1 MRLFTHRLGL
11 VVRLAA
17 VLGALAIVTGAQL
30 SAGSAAAAAGG
41 GWVKAPAQGELDCNG
56 YSTVQKSIKVTL
68 PCTDPHG
75 AHGSRF
81 YDNGYYVGH
90 DEPNLRFLSNAQG
103 SGDNFTWTQTL
114 PIDPAAAPTV
124 VSPGSDVTHFFE
136 LSVAPW
142 FSMAICD
149 PNSYPQTPCR
159 PMSDSNAPTSTYSGG
174 GSAFMELQFY
184 PPGFAPF
191 VNSISCN
198 IPGSSNPLT
207 DGNGGWCA
215 ALTIDSLECTN
226 QFAYC
231 NPACTEPVNFA
242 FIQHNGQPTGPP
254 SPQNANLA
262 TFTPNKNTLFFNPG
276 DTVTAQV
283 FDSPRYHALEAI
295 VTDDS
300 THQSGYMVADAT
312 NGFENTNLTT
322 CAGTPFNFQ
331 PEYNT
336 ASAANFVP
344 WAALTT
350 DISTT
355 FEIGHFTP
363 CSSLKSP
370 VKGTTEY
377 NVCIGAYESATIP
390 DGSHASGTKA
400 AIEALKGDGPCFYAG
415 DTHGMGGS
423 GGETTAG
430 NLVTGCD
437 NFNDGGDLDYDG
449 TPYWPDWPTGTTATN
464 FPSTMVIQPPTFGPK
479 SQGYRQVEFQ
489 TDNPASD
496 YLCNVVTGQGCQVPA
511 PGPGRFY
518 PYWTQVTS
526 AGGASCFWE
535 FGNIKGTD
543 FGQAS
548 QYGQAGASGNGY
560 YGTDGSP
567 LMPLTKGG
575 CVSGT

>member
-1 MRLFTHRLGL
+1 MRLFTHKLGL
-11 VVRLAA
+11 VVRPAA

-30 SAGSAAAAAGG
+30 TAGSAAAAAGG

-75 AHGSRF
+75 ANGSRF

-90 DEPNLRFLSNAQG
+90 DEPNLRFISNAQG
-103 SGDNFTWTQTL
+103 SGNNFTWTQTL
-114 PIDPAAAPTV
+114 PTDPAAAPTV
-124 VSPGSDVTHFFE
+124 GSPGSDVTHFFE

-149 PNSYPQTPCR
+149 PNSYPQTPCK
-159 PMSDSNAPTSTYSGG
+159 PMSDSNAPTSTYPGG

-198 IPGSSNPLT
+198 IPGSTNPLT

-262 TFTPNKNTLFFNPG
+262 TFTPNQQTLFFKPG
-276 DTVTAQV
+276 DTVTARV
-283 FDSPRYHALEAI
+283 FDNPKYHALEAI

-300 THQSGYMVADAT
+300 TGQSGYMVADAS
-312 NGFENTNLTT
+312 NGFENTDLKT

-336 ASAANFVP
+336 AAAGNFVP

-363 CSSLKSP
+363 CSSLSNP
-370 VKGTTEY
+370 VRGTTEY
-377 NVCIGAYESATIP
+377 NVCIGAYESATSP
-390 DGSHASGTKA
+390 DGSRANGTNTV
-400 AIEALKGDGPCFYAG
+400 IEASRGDGPCFYAG
-415 DTHGMGGS
+415 DTHGQGGS
-423 GGETTAG
+423 GGETTAP
-430 NLVTGCD
+430 NVVTGCD

-464 FPSTMVIQPPTFGPK
+464 FPSTMVIQPPTFGSK
-479 SQGYRQVEFQ
+479 SQGYSQIEFQ

-496 YLCNVVTGQGCQVPA
+496 YLCDVLTGQGCQVPP
-511 PGPGRFY
+511 PGPGTFY

-526 AGGASCFWE
+526 GGGASCSWE
-535 FGNIKGTD
+535 FGNVKGTD
-543 FGQAS
+543 FGGAA

-560 YGTDGSP
+560 YGTDGSK
-567 LMPLTKGG
+567 LMSINKGG